1 MKELNAYIIEKLK
14 LDKNTEYS
22 GGNVFDFIN
31 HYIFGAIQ
39 KINTNNLE
47 IVKDWFAQYDD
58 FDIYC
63 TNQHKQ
69 IWGKDRK
76 ELFLNYVE
84 PWEVDKKMVQYIGT
98 NLNNAT
104 SYYMGGGIYVFISH
118 KNDAV
123 YISIADNSFNNFDH
137 GYDPIMITK
146 F

>member
-22 GGNVFDFIN
+22 AGNVFNFIN
-31 HYIFGAIQ
+31 QYIFGAIQ
-39 KINTNNLE
+39 KINTDNLE
-47 IVKDWFAQYDD
+47 TVKDWFAKYDD

-69 IWGKDRK
+69 IWGKDK
-76 ELFLNYVE
+76 EELFLNYVE
-84 PWEVDKKMVQYIGT
+84 PWEVHKKMVQYIGT

-104 SYYMGGGIYVFISH
+104 SYYMGGGICVFISH

-123 YISIADNSFNNFDH
+123 YISIEDNAFNDFDH
-137 GYDPIMITK
+137 AYDPIMIIK